1 MPPKGVASKWRSTIT
16 IFNREMFR
24 LVAREDR
31 RSDRVL
37 RDSVDKLKDLGMTVE
52 TSHVRRASGRLTASL
67 LLGLVVLFAFAAQ
80 SYAQVSNCP
89 FAVSATTNHLG
100 NALMLARYARTVSGG
115 PLLASTGIPAGDLAT
130 VNSTVQSNL
139 TRLDVDGDG
148 VVGVYDSVVAA
159 RVLFGVGT
167 SSAVA
172 GIAPSTSGSR
182 TSAAAVKAFL
192 DAGCPA
198 SSGPPAI
205 TAVSVA
211 GGIMTVTGTSFG
223 TRARAAPLRFEDFES
238 RSVGAL
244 PQDFGYTGWST
255 ESVKVDDRASFSGSR
270 SLRHLGAHGPAST
283 GGVVAE
289 SFPHVAVTQFQSDEL
304 YLSYRLK
311 FRTNGS
317 QFTQLKF
324 NRSGM
329 DNDDGNGCYHG
340 KPRFFSSYY
349 PEGDRYSPDKRLT
362 GVQGGAVSGTDQWDE
377 GWAGEPHM
385 GSGSVLPIHEDTW
398 VQVEEY
404 YRLNDVG
411 AANGVHMTWV
421 NGNPQIIRSTLQ
433 PRTAAAQKFNCSYL
447 VIGMDYW
454 INEGSTNG
462 VTVWY
467 DDHYLDTSRARL
479 VLANA
484 STWAASTQ
492 RSPQPA
498 TQWSSGSVTA
508 PLRRAGFAA
517 GDAWLYVVRQDGAI
531 SASWRITL
539 P

>member
-1 MPPKGVASKWRSTIT
+1 MTTFALLIAARPDTSDDSRAPT
-16 IFNREMFR
+16 R
-24 LVAREDR
+24 LVTCRT
-31 RSDRVL
+31 L
-37 RDSVDKLKDLGMTVE
+37 
-52 TSHVRRASGRLTASL
+52 LTAAL
-67 LLGLVVLFAFAAQ
+67 LSGVSVV
-80 SYAQVSNCP
+80 SHAQVSNCP
-89 FAVSATTNHLG
+89 FDLSGPQKGVA
-100 NALMLARYARTVSGG
+100 NALLLSRHALGLTGASFVGGSGVSNQN
-115 PLLASTGIPAGDLAT
+115 AAA
-130 VNSTVQSNL
+130 VL
-139 TRLDVDGDG
+139 TEAQNRLDRIDLDGNG
-148 VVGVYDSVVAA
+148 TFGSYDALVAA
-159 RVLFGVGT
+159 RVLLGYGT
-167 SSAVA
+167 TAAVA
-172 GIAPSTSGSR
+172 GLTPSSQGSR
-182 TSAAAVKAFL
+182 TSPQAVKAFL

-198 SSGPPAI
+198 PSGPPAI
-205 TAVSVA
+205 TSASVA
-211 GGIMTVTGTSFG
+211 GGILTVGGNSFG
-223 TRARAAPLRFEDFES
+223 TRAQAAPLRFEDFES

-244 PQDFGYTGWST
+244 PQSFGYTGWST
-255 ESVKVDDRASFSGSR
+255 ESVKVDNSASFSGSR
-270 SLRHLGAHGPAST
+270 SLRHQGAHGPAST

-385 GSGSVLPIHEDTW
+385 GSGTVLPIHEDTW

-411 AANGVHMTWV
+411 VANGAHMTWV
-421 NGNPQIIRSTLQ
+421 NGNAQIIRSTLQ

-498 TQWSSGSVTA
+498 TQWSSGNVTA

-517 GDAWLYVVRQDGAI
+517 GDAWLYVVRHDGAI
-531 SASWRITL
+531 STSWRITL